1 MNRHLF
7 PPAEK
12 KIGKA
17 AMVKTMF
24 KGGFKGSR
32 TLVRPDISSNWQ
44 KVKLM
49 SGRTK
54 VLQFLAIFLNFDGS
68 FGSTNMVD
76 HSLKSILQ
84 INITNILHNFE
95 YLDFAGFYFPI

>member
-32 TLVRPDISSNWQ
+32 TLVRPDIISNWQ

-49 SGRTK
+49 SGQTK
-54 VLQFLAIFLNFDGS
+54 VLQLFWQFFKALMEA
-68 FGSTNMVD
+68 
-76 HSLKSILQ
+76 
-84 INITNILHNFE
+84 
-95 YLDFAGFYFPI
+95 LDP